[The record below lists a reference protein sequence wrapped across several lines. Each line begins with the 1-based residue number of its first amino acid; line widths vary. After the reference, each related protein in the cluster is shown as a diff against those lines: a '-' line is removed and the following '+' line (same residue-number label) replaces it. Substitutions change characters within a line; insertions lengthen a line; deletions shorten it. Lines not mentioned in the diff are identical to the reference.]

1 MPEVARGVRD
11 ERARSRERNGR
22 PLYPL
27 RGRFVVDSQAV
38 DQAVTLYVV
47 VPEACAPAFQPS
59 VRAPGV

>member
-1 MPEVARGVRD
+1 VMNAPGHENETAG
-11 ERARSRERNGR
+11 RST
-22 PLYPL
+22 PSAA
-27 RGRFVVDSQAV
+27 GRFVVDSQAV